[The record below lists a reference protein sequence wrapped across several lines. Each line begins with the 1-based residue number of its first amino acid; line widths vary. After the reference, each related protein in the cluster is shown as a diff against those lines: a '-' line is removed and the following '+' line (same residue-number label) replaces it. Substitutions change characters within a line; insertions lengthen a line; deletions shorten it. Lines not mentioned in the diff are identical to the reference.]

1 MAEEKDIE
9 TVLHQTIKFKLDE
22 LSSGVI
28 EREDGER
35 DFIQTEFDVAVDD
48 FLANITAEGEYEVIG
63 APMISI
69 NSGYMVALITYASAT
84 YMDGLR
90 KKQEQEME
98 RRRLTSLS

>member
-1 MAEEKDIE
+1 MSEEKDIE

-22 LSSGVI
+22 IGSGVI
-28 EREDGER
+28 DREDGER

-69 NSGYMVALITYASAT
+69 NSGYMVALITYASVT
-84 YMDGLR
+84 YMDELR

-98 RRRLTSLS
+98 RKRLTSLS